1 MWRECNQRDVRRA
14 KVKMKDEIEKSLNE
28 SISVKSEVLSN
39 SVGTITKIATMAVD
53 ALRDGHSLYFMG
65 NGGSAADAQH
75 ISGELVGRY
84 KKDRKSLPALALT
97 TDTSVLTAISN
108 DFGYEYCFEKQ
119 VEAFVKNGDVVFG
132 LSTSGNSTNIINAL
146 KLAGKIGAKTIGFT
160 GRDGGKIKD
169 IVDVCLMVPSS
180 ETPRIQE
187 CHITVGHILCSI
199 IENELFG

>member
-1 MWRECNQRDVRRA
+1 MRN
-14 KVKMKDEIEKSLNE
+14 EIERSLNE
-28 SISVKSEVLSN
+28 SIGVKSEILSN
-39 SVGTITKIATMAVD
+39 SVETIARIATMAVD
-53 ALRDGHSLYFMG
+53 ALRDGHSLYLMG

-84 KKDRKSLPALALT
+84 KKDRKSLPVLALT

-108 DFGYEYCFEKQ
+108 DFGYDYCFEKQ

-132 LSTSGNSTNIINAL
+132 LSTSGNTRNIINAI

-160 GRDGGKIKD
+160 GRGGGMLKD

-199 IENELFG
+199 IEKELFG

>member
-1 MWRECNQRDVRRA
+1 
-14 KVKMKDEIEKSLNE
+14 MKDEIEKSLNE

-53 ALRDGHSLYFMG
+53 ALRNGHSLYFMG

-84 KKDRKSLPALALT
+84 KKDRKPLPALALT

-160 GRDGGKIKD
+160 GRDGGMIKD
-169 IVDVCLMVPSS
+169 IVDVCFMVPSS

-199 IENELFG
+199 IENELFD

>member
-1 MWRECNQRDVRRA
+1 MWRECNHRDVRRA

-28 SISVKSEVLSN
+28 SIGVKSEILSN
-39 SVGTITKIATMAVD
+39 SVGTIAEIATIAVD

-84 KKDRKSLPALALT
+84 KKDRKSLPVLALT

-160 GRDGGKIKD
+160 GRDGGMIKD

-199 IENELFG
+199 IENELFD

>member
-1 MWRECNQRDVRRA
+1 MTE
-14 KVKMKDEIEKSLNE
+14 VKMKSEIEKSLNE
-28 SISVKSEVLSN
+28 SIGVKSEVLSN
-39 SVGTITKIATMAVD
+39 SVETIARIATMAVN

-84 KKDRKSLPALALT
+84 KKDRKSLPVLALT

-108 DFGYEYCFEKQ
+108 DFGYDYCFEKQ
-119 VEAFVKNGDVVFG
+119 IEAFARKDDVVFG
-132 LSTSGNSTNIINAL
+132 LSTSGNATNVINAL

-160 GRDGGKIKD
+160 GRDGGMIKD

-180 ETPRIQE
+180 DTPRIQE
-187 CHITVGHILCSI
+187 CHITIGHILCSI
-199 IENELFG
+199 IENELFD

>member
-1 MWRECNQRDVRRA
+1 
-14 KVKMKDEIEKSLNE
+14 MKDEIEKSLKE
-28 SISVKSEVLSN
+28 SIGVKSEVLSN

-53 ALRDGHSLYFMG
+53 ALRNGHSLYFMG

-132 LSTSGNSTNIINAL
+132 LSTSGNSANIINAL

-160 GRDGGKIKD
+160 GRDGGMIKD

-180 ETPRIQE
+180 DTPRVQE
-187 CHITVGHILCSI
+187 CHITIGHILCSI
-199 IENELFG
+199 IENELFD

>member
-1 MWRECNQRDVRRA
+1 MTE
-14 KVKMKDEIEKSLNE
+14 VKMKSEIEKALNE
-28 SISVKSEVLSN
+28 SIGVKSEVLSN
-39 SVGTITKIATMAVD
+39 SVETIARIATMAVD

-84 KKDRKSLPALALT
+84 KKDRKSLPVLALT

-108 DFGYEYCFEKQ
+108 DFGYDYCFEKQ
-119 VEAFVKNGDVVFG
+119 IEAFARKDDVVFG
-132 LSTSGNSTNIINAL
+132 LSTSGNATNVINAL

-160 GRDGGKIKD
+160 GRDGGMIKD

-180 ETPRIQE
+180 DTPRIQE
-187 CHITVGHILCSI
+187 CHITIGHILCSI
-199 IENELFG
+199 IENELFD